1 LSAQGLGALEL
12 SFGVKGSAMFGYADE
27 RALSEGVGAV
37 TVGLSSFG
45 GNRGAE
51 RTSRGHRPSWS
62 AELEAGLSPLGTQ
75 ILLEGGPRW
84 MIGRGSRLDIALGP
98 DLIAGA
104 ALFRPLPLAIL
115 GLGAQGETRWYFSRT
130 LALSLSLR
138 PRYSACLGYIIPYG
152 VWELPL
158 GLSLVKSF

>member
-45 GNRGAE
+45 GNRGTE
-51 RTSRGHRPSWS
+51 GPSRKHRLSWS
-62 AELEAGLSPLGTQ
+62 AELEAGLSPLGIQ

-84 MIGRGSRLDIALGP
+84 MIGSGSRLSLALGP

-104 ALFRPLPLAIL
+104 ALFKPIPLAIL
-115 GLGAQGETRWYFSRT
+115 GLGVQGEARWYLTKT

-138 PRYSACLGYIIPYG
+138 PRYSACLGYIIPYE

-158 GLSLVKSF
+158 GLALVKGF